1 MTGAPE
7 VPPFDGS
14 VNHISSVCRGYAWD
28 QWVGLCEGSGGGAM
42 RETTGLGDEVSPTP
56 CKIV

>member
-14 VNHISSVCRGYAWD
+14 VNHISSVCRGYAG
-28 QWVGLCEGSGGGAM
+28 VGLCEGPGGGAM
-42 RETTGLGDEVSPTP
+42 RGTTGLGDEVSPAP